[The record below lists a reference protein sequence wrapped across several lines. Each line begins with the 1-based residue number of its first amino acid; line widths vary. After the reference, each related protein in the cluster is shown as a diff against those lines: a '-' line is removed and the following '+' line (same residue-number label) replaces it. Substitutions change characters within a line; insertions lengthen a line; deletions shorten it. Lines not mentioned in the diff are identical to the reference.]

1 MKKGC
6 SVIIVIVAIL
16 WIIGSMMPDDTTEN
30 SEESEEVR
38 PERALA
44 TRIDNSTFYNQE
56 NNLASSIKFTSDNT
70 GWFGAAVLKQLGCSY
85 VYSYSLDGDKIILS
99 FTNSDCGRHSSDR
112 IFYYDKTGDYIYTVI
127 ENQKYIFK

>member
-6 SVIIVIVAIL
+6 SVIVVILAIL
-16 WIIGSMMPDDTTEN
+16 WIIGSLMPDD
-30 SEESEEVR
+30 SKESSGDVEEVR

-56 NNLASSIKFTSDNT
+56 NQLTSSIKFTSDNS

-99 FTNSDCGRHSSDR
+99 FTGSDCGRQSSDR
-112 IFYYDKTGDYIYTVI
+112 IFYYDKSADYIYTVI